1 LRGEN
6 KVLYIKIPC
15 ISVEEGKSAMFEKME
30 IREQADMDDQREIRQ
45 KIEVTL
51 HRLQELRGRI
61 EELKRKCEEIRKA
74 QGTMHSQRMTS
85 MMPRR
90 SNVPTYVENSLR
102 CDKCGHT
109 LDPERQVVIKDSNGA
124 ERSRYHEKC
133 FQALF
138 K

>member
-1 LRGEN
+1 
-6 KVLYIKIPC
+6 
-15 ISVEEGKSAMFEKME
+15 MFEKTE
-30 IREQADMDDQREIRQ
+30 LCEQVDEDSQREIRQ

-51 HRLQELRGRI
+51 YRLQELRGRI

-74 QGTMHSQRMTS
+74 ERTTQSEHRENTPEHENDV
-85 MMPRR
+85 PRQTE
-90 SNVPTYVENSLR
+90 NVLH

-109 LDPERQVVIKDSNGA
+109 LDPEQQVVIKDSNGT
-124 ERSRYHEKC
+124 ERSHYHTKC

>member
-30 IREQADMDDQREIRQ
+30 IGEKVDMDTQREIRQ

-51 HRLQELRGRI
+51 HRLQELRGRV
-61 EELKRKCEEIRKA
+61 EELKRKCEEIRKTERVA
-74 QGTMHSQRMTS
+74 HLQRRINTL
-85 MMPRR
+85 PRVDK
-90 SNVPTYVENSLR
+90 VPIYVENVLR
-102 CDKCGHT
+102 CDRCGHT
-109 LDPERQVVIKDSNGA
+109 LDPEQQVVIKDSNGA
-124 ERSRYHEKC
+124 ERSHYHKKC

>member
-1 LRGEN
+1 
-6 KVLYIKIPC
+6 
-15 ISVEEGKSAMFEKME
+15 MFEKME

-45 KIEVTL
+45 KIEATL

-74 QGTMHSQRMTS
+74 EGTVHSQRMTS
-85 MMPRR
+85 MMPSR

-102 CDKCGHT
+102 CDKCGHI

-124 ERSRYHEKC
+124 ERSHYHEKC